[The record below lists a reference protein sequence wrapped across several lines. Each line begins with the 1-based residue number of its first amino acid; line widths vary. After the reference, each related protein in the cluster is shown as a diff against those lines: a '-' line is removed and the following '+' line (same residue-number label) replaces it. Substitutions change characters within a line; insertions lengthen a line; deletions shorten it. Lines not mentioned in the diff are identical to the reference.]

1 MRIARHSLV
10 WLAWLP
16 LIASCR
22 MPQDPSRAARTIV
35 VWEQEDAA
43 VAPFIDSVFEAFT
56 KLPGNEDLKIVRTHY
71 HTEDLKQQFL
81 TASIA
86 GSAPDLIMSPSD
98 SAGVYSVAGFI
109 LPLDGVFDLEK
120 YNKPVMEAIT
130 LDGKAW
136 GVPMSNGNHLMF
148 FYNKKLSP
156 KAPETTAELFRFCGG
171 EARKLKLEHCMALNL
186 AEPFWLMPWLGAFGG
201 WPIDNKTP
209 TLDTEAMREAMG
221 FVVDLMYE
229 KKYVPQEC
237 DYNCVDAL
245 FKEGKVAF
253 IVNGDW
259 ALSGYQEHFKGD
271 LGVAR
276 IPRHAGTGRW
286 PTPMVSGK
294 YFLLSSKLEG
304 EKLDLIKRLV
314 EFYTNE
320 ENQVAQVEK
329 LMRLPAL
336 TEAAGASVIQDNP
349 ALRASMSQIMV
360 GKPMPMATEMSAV
373 WGAMRTHLGRAVAK
387 KAAVEESAR
396 KMQKDAVGKIREMN
410 D

>member
-1 MRIARHSLV
+1 MSMLRKG
-10 WLAWLP
+10 LP
-16 LIASCR
+16 LLVCLPLLSSCR
-22 MPQDPSRAARTIV
+22 MPEDPSRSARTIV

-43 VAPFIDSVFEAFT
+43 VAPFIDSVFEEFR

-86 GSAPDLIMSPSD
+86 GSPPDIIMSPSD

-109 LPLDGVFDLEK
+109 LPLDGHFDLSV

-130 LDGKAW
+130 LDGKSW
-136 GVPMSNGNHLMF
+136 GIPMSNGNHLMLF
-148 FYNKKLSP
+148 FNKKMSP
-156 KAPETTAELFRFCGG
+156 KAPKTTDEMLRNCDRITKAH
-171 EARKLKLEHCMALNL
+171 KLDSCLAFNL
-186 AEPFWLMPWLGAFGG
+186 AEPFWLMPWLGAYGG

-209 TLDTEAMREAMG
+209 TLDTDAMRRAMG
-221 FVVDLMYE
+221 FVLELID
-229 KKYVPQEC
+229 KKYAPEEC

-259 ALSGYQEHFKGD
+259 ALSGYQEHFGGD

-276 IPRHAGTGRW
+276 IPRHGVTGRW

-294 YFLLSSKLEG
+294 YILLSSKLEG
-304 EKLDLIKRLV
+304 EKLGLIKRLV
-314 EFYTNE
+314 EFYTDE
-320 ENQVAQVEK
+320 RNQIAQVEK

-336 TEAAGASVIQDNP
+336 TKAAEASVIQGNP

-373 WGAMRTHLGRAVAK
+373 WGAMRTHLGRAVSR
-387 KAAVEESAR
+387 KASVDEAAM
-396 KMQKDAVGKIREMN
+396 KMQKDATDKIREMN
-410 D
+410 E